1 MIIKKRFYKLPS
13 YIIDEQRLNPLTN
26 DLHLCELTEYLI
38 KKDTL
43 WSVNTKLNDHLLI
56 FCTKGGGFIQIS
68 NDSVLIGENQFCII
82 PKGFMF
88 KFQSGNTGTC
98 VLLTCMF
105 NGKKTHIMEKDFT
118 VVRDLIP
125 SVNNMVA
132 NRFMLFDEL
141 FNNLNRGYYKANY
154 QYINFCFGH
163 LLATFLYAS
172 KTSDDFMEE
181 DNPGIS
187 RAIYFMEQ
195 NLNRK
200 VTLPEIADEAGYSPS
215 YLITIFRKITGYS
228 PLSYYSHLKITKA
241 CEFLDFSKLKIKEIS
256 FMLGYSDPYYFS
268 KDFRKKMGVSPRHY
282 RARVLKK

>member
-1 MIIKKRFYKLPS
+1 MVIKKRFYKLPS
-13 YIIDEQRLNPLTN
+13 YIIDEQKLNPLTN
-26 DLHLCELTEYLI
+26 DLYVCELTEYLI

-43 WSVNTKLNDHLLI
+43 LSVNTKLHDHLLM
-56 FCTKGGGFIQIS
+56 FCTKGSGFIQIS
-68 NDSVLIGENQFCII
+68 NDTVLIGENQFCII
-82 PKGFMF
+82 PQGFMY
-88 KFQSGNTGTC
+88 KFQAGNKGTC
-98 VLLTCMF
+98 MLLTCMF
-105 NGKKTHIMEKDFT
+105 NGKKTRIMEKDFT

-181 DNPGIS
+181 ENPGIS

-200 VTLPEIADEAGYSPS
+200 ITLTEIADEAGYSSS
-215 YLITIFRKITGYS
+215 YLITIFNKKTGYS

-241 CEFLDFSKLKIKEIS
+241 CEYLDFSKLKIKEIS
-256 FMLGYSDPYYFS
+256 FLLGYSDPYYFS
-268 KDFRKKMGVSPRHY
+268 KDFRKKIGISPRHY
-282 RARVLKK
+282 RARVIKK